1 MGGQAGPP
9 SSRSSASATSP
20 EIASAGILGS
30 VSTPSAFA
38 RPGSPG
44 RRKTLSSEPRE
55 TAHRFADGPS
65 GVGRL
70 EDVLVA
76 RLDVDEQPRDARAL
90 GRERLHP
97 AADALRLDE
106 RDLAAH
112 VDARLPQRLE
122 VLRPAEARVHDRSFE
137 IRVRRE
143 REKGQLV
150 LRDGRGR
157 ILGEG
162 ALVQVER
169 APDGFRERERQGDG
183 LPQLDLV
190 HVAPCLQARA
200 GEPARDLLSDGGVRG
215 CAGPVRAFRQDF
227 ERLPDLRR
235 RHELV
240 DVGPESREKGPPRAE
255 DDESGPEDREDRD
268 AGRDDG
274 DASNLVV
281 LRLALSF

>member
-1 MGGQAGPP
+1 M
-9 SSRSSASATSP
+9 R
-20 EIASAGILGS
+20 
-30 VSTPSAFA
+30 
-38 RPGSPG
+38 
-44 RRKTLSSEPRE
+44 SEPRE
-55 TAHRFADGPS
+55 TAHRFVDGPS
-65 GVGRL
+65 GISRL
-70 EDVLVA
+70 DDALVA
-76 RLDVDEQPRDARAL
+76 RLDVDEEPRDTRAL

-112 VDARLPQRLE
+112 VDARLAQRLE
-122 VLRPAEARVHDRSFE
+122 VLRPAEARVHDRGFE
-137 IRVRRE
+137 IGIRRV

-150 LRDGRGR
+150 LRDGRRR

-169 APDGFRERERQGDG
+169 ARSGFRERERERHG

-200 GEPARDLLSDGGVRG
+200 PEPARDLVRDRGVRG
-215 CAGPVRAFRQDF
+215 RARPVRAFREGF
-227 ERLPDLRR
+227 ERLADPLG

-240 DVGPESREKGPPRAE
+240 DVGTEPREKRPPRAE
-255 DDESGPEDREDRD
+255 DDESGPEDREHRD
-268 AGRDDG
+268 GGRDDG

-281 LRLALSF
+281 LRLAFSC